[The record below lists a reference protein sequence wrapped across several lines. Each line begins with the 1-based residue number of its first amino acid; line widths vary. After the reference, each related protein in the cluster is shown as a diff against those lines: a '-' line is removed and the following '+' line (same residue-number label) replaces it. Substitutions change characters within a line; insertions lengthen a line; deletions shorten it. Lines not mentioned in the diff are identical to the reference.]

1 MLEEIKNIQSNKGD
15 LRKFSILIGFIFFI
29 IGCFLFFKEQASFKF
44 FFTIGITLFF
54 TGITIPVV
62 LKPIYWMWM
71 VFATILGW
79 FMTRLILSIFYYIVI
94 TPIGLILKLFGKEIL
109 DLKISNHETSYWNLR
124 DSSKEKIQDY
134 EKQF

>member
-29 IGCFLFFKEQASFKF
+29 LGCFLFFKEQASFKY

-71 VFATILGW
+71 FIATIFGW
-79 FMTRLILSIFYYIVI
+79 FMTRLILSILYYIVI

>member
-29 IGCFLFFKEQASFKF
+29 IGCFLFFKEQASFKY
-44 FFTIGITLFF
+44 FFTIGITLFL

-79 FMTRLILSIFYYIVI
+79 FMTRLILSILYYIVI

>member
-79 FMTRLILSIFYYIVI
+79 FMTRLILSILYYIVI